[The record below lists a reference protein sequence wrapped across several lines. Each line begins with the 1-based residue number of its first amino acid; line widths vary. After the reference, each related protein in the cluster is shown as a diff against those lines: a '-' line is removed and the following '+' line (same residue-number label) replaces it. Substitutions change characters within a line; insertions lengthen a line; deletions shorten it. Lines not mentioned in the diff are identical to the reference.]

1 VAAGRDISLQSIM
14 MPILAMAAA
23 TAFFY
28 YASPILVPI
37 VMAAALTYLLL
48 PVVDLLKRLKL
59 PHTVAVAIVM
69 AIVLGLFILIVVLL
83 VGQLDDLAAAMPQYK
98 IKIEAAIAK
107 LQEYIGE
114 YLVYLPGDLGSSEN
128 LNVDMNQIQQASRYV
143 FKGLGSVTS
152 FTLGSLLI
160 FFLTLFMLLDS
171 EMFQKKLRTMFGT
184 EQAIATEEILTEINR
199 QLKGFIVVKFSV
211 AVGLAAVVTIGL
223 LIFRVKY
230 AYIWGPLVGF
240 MNLIPYVGSVVSAI
254 PPIIV
259 AGIQYNS
266 VMYMIYVAI
275 FFLAIQFTEGNII
288 TPRLTSGSVDLN
300 TLAVLISAMYWGWL
314 WGFIGIIL
322 AVPITAAIKVVCDH
336 VEPLKPI
343 GTMLGTGRT

>member
-1 VAAGRDISLQSIM
+1 
-14 MPILAMAAA
+14 
-23 TAFFY
+23 
-28 YASPILVPI
+28 
-37 VMAAALTYLLL
+37 LTYLLL

-69 AIVLGLFILIVVLL
+69 VIVLGLFILIVVLL